1 MPSLFWNVNI
11 HAILVLKAGIW
22 GVGILGILGGI
33 LGILKGVFP
42 KVLSEEVLEYSALSS
57 ACPMSRFL
65 LEVEVRVPDGKILDE
80 NVLRIVGDVL
90 SERIP
95 DKRFLGRVLVEGIFD
110 EYSLGVLKRILV
122 GELLDK
128 YSLGVLK
135 RILVG
140 RLLASSLR
148 KILGRVCV
156 PDEEV
161 LVEKDLGED
170 VL

>member
-1 MPSLFWNVNI
+1 M
-11 HAILVLKAGIW
+11 
-22 GVGILGILGGI
+22 
-33 LGILKGVFP
+33 
-42 KVLSEEVLEYSALSS
+42 LSEEVLEYSALSS
-57 ACPMSRFL
+57 ACPISGFL
-65 LEVEVRVPDGKILDE
+65 LEVGVRVPDGKILDE
-80 NVLRIVGDVL
+80 NVLKILGDVL
-90 SERIP
+90 SEGIP
-95 DKRFLGRVLVEGIFD
+95 DERFLGRVLVEGIFD
-110 EYSLGVLKRILV
+110 E
-122 GELLDK
+122 

>member
-22 GVGILGILGGI
+22 GVGILGILGDI
-33 LGILKGVFP
+33 LGILEGVFP

-57 ACPMSRFL
+57 ACPMSGFL

-122 GELLDK
+122 G
-128 YSLGVLK
+128 
-135 RILVG
+135 